1 MELMSFEEFRTKA
14 LRQVRYYIDD
24 ESYIQALEPDLLK
37 TYNELVEVSDLLGS
51 DQISPGGYALGI
63 AYLYPDLP

>member
-37 TYNELVEVSDLLGS
+37 TYNELVEVSDFLGS

>member
-1 MELMSFEEFRTKA
+1 MKLMSFEEFRTEA
-14 LRQVRYYIDD
+14 LRQVRNYIDD
-24 ESYIQALEPDLLK
+24 EAYIQALEPDLIK
-37 TYNELVEVSDLLGS
+37 HYKEQVEVSEFLES

>member
-1 MELMSFEEFRTKA
+1 MSFEEFRKEA
-14 LRQVRYYIDD
+14 LQQVRQYIND
-24 ESYIQALEPDLLK
+24 EAYIQALEPDLLK
-37 TYNELVEVSDLLGS
+37 TYNELVKVSELLES

>member
-1 MELMSFEEFRTKA
+1 MSFEEFRTEA

>member
-1 MELMSFEEFRTKA
+1 MSFEEFRMEA

-24 ESYIQALEPDLLK
+24 ESYIQALEPDLLN
-37 TYNELVEVSDLLGS
+37 TYNELVKVSDYLDS